1 MNEEIDAYRR
11 VAANMKRKIEDL
23 TAEERTGIEEAS
35 KILRKTRA
43 SNGRTLL
50 PLTVLQQHGG
60 AQ

>member
-1 MNEEIDAYRR
+1 MEE
-11 VAANMKRKIEDL
+11 L
-23 TAEERTGIEEAS
+23 TAEERSEIEEAS

-50 PLTVLQQHGG
+50 PLTVLQQPGS